1 MHGRMPVVRF
11 KDFDEV
17 VIIVHP
23 DGGSDF
29 GKRHIRRDNEV
40 ARLVDALFVDVP
52 FGRLVGV
59 FLEHIVKLFLCE
71 EKLFAKTLNR
81 QRLF

>member
-11 KDFDEV
+11 KNLDKV

-29 GKRHIRRDNEV
+29 GKRHIRRDDEV
-40 ARLVDALFVDVP
+40 ARLVDALFVDVTL
-52 FGRLVGV
+52 GRLMGV
-59 FLEHIVKLFLCE
+59 FLEHIVKLFLRE
-71 EKLFAKTLNR
+71 EKLFAKPLNR